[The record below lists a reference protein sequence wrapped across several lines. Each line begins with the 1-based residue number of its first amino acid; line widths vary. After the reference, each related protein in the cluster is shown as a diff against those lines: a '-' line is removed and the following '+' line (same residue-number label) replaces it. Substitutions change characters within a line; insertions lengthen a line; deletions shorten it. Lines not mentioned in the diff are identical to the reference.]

1 VFHFPRLALL
11 AAVWIG
17 SAVIAAAAIPP
28 SDTLLPGST
37 KGFVT
42 VANVPQFV
50 ERWHKTELGRLLD
63 DPAMAPFGED
73 LRRQLKEK
81 WARSHARLGLTLDD
95 LDGLATGELSIAV
108 VAPSKGRAA
117 LVLLVD
123 IAGRQAEA
131 KKAIEKMAAVLI
143 KQGAKRTKHDHR
155 GTSLTVFAT
164 PPNGTR
170 KEPIHAIYFQKDDL
184 LVTSDNLEVATG
196 IVDRLAGVE
205 RETLAGLP
213 AYIAVMER
221 CQSAAGE
228 LAPHARWFVHPTELA
243 GAIRTWRDG
252 RRRGGVDYLEVAKN
266 QGFEAIMGVGG
277 YVNFAVGQY
286 GMLHRTFAFAPAPH
300 TLAMRMLK
308 FPNGVEFAPQ
318 AWVSKELATYTT
330 FQCDFLNA
338 FDKVDTL
345 FDKIYGEEGVF
356 QDTIESVKNDPN
368 GPQLDIREDL
378 VKHLGERATL
388 MTDYKLPI
396 TITSQRTLLA
406 IEVKNPKALAASL
419 ERSMK
424 GDPKARL
431 LKIREHDVWEIFN
444 EEDVITPP
452 DVEGPGAAGDD
463 DKTLAVPGG
472 SGAAPVSSAVTVAL
486 GHLFVASHI
495 DLLEQVLAQPQAE
508 EPLANDADYRLVASE
523 YAKLGAGATCARGF
537 ARSDEQYHATFE
549 LFRQGKLPES
559 DTFFA
564 RLLNLVLGED
574 REGVTR
580 KPRFDGAALPEF
592 NVVRRHLGPSG
603 SFATSEPTGWMIV
616 GFTVDKVTP
625 LATDVTPADTTKQ

>member
-1 VFHFPRLALL
+1 MFHFPRLTLL

-17 SAVIAAAAIPP
+17 SAATAAAAVPP
-28 SDTLLPGST
+28 SDTLLPNST

-123 IAGRQAEA
+123 VAERHTET
-131 KKAIEKMAAVLI
+131 KQAIEKMAAELL

-155 GTSLTVFAT
+155 GTSLTVFTT
-164 PPNGTR
+164 PPKGTR
-170 KEPIHAIYFQKDDL
+170 KDPIHAIYFQKDDL

-196 IVDRLAGVE
+196 IVDRLAGAE

-213 AYIAVMER
+213 AYKAVMER

-228 LAPHARWFVHPTELA
+228 LEPHARWFIHPTELA
-243 GAIRTWRDG
+243 QAMRTWREG
-252 RRRGGVDYLEVAKN
+252 RRKGGVDYLEVAKD

-277 YVNFAVGQY
+277 YVNFVVGPY
-286 GMLHRTFAFAPAPH
+286 GMLHRTFAFAPPPH
-300 TLAMRMLK
+300 TLAMRMMK

-318 AWVSKELATYTT
+318 SWVSKQLATYTT

-345 FDKIYGEEGVF
+345 FDKIYGEKGVF
-356 QDTIESVKNDPN
+356 ADTIESVKNDPN

-378 VKHLGERATL
+378 VKHLGEQATL
-388 MTDYKLPI
+388 LTDYKQPI
-396 TITSQRTLLA
+396 TTTSQRTLLA
-406 IEVKNPKALAASL
+406 IEVKNPAALAVSL

-424 GDPKARL
+424 GDPRARL
-431 LKIREHDVWEIFN
+431 LKIGEHDVWEILN
-444 EEDVITPP
+444 EEEAIAPP

-463 DKTLAVPGG
+463 DDAVAVPGG
-472 SGAAPVSSAVTVAL
+472 GGALASSAVTVAL

-495 DLLEQVLAQPQAE
+495 DLLEQVLAQAQAE
-508 EPLANDADYRLVASE
+508 EPLANDPDYRLVAGE
-523 YAKLGAGATCARGF
+523 YAKLGAGQTCARGF

-564 RLLNLVLGED
+564 KLLNLILGED

-580 KPRFDGAALPEF
+580 KPRFDGATLPDF

-603 SFATSEPTGWMIV
+603 SFTTSEPTGWFVV
-616 GFTVDKVTP
+616 GFTVSKVTP
-625 LATDVTPADTTKQ
+625 LATDVTPNDTTKQ

>member
-1 VFHFPRLALL
+1 MFHFPRLALL

-17 SAVIAAAAIPP
+17 SAVMAVAAVPP
-28 SDTLLPGST
+28 SDTLLPKST

-63 DPAMAPFGED
+63 DPAMLPFGED

-81 WARSHARLGLTLDD
+81 WARSNSKLGLTLND
-95 LDGLATGELSIAV
+95 LNGLAAGELSFAV

-117 LVLLVD
+117 IVLLVD
-123 IAGRQAEA
+123 VAGRHAEA
-131 KKAIEKMAAVLI
+131 KKAIEKMAAELT
-143 KQGAKRTKHDHR
+143 KLGAKRTKHDHR
-155 GTSLTVFAT
+155 GTSLAVFVV
-164 PPNGTR
+164 PPKGTR

-213 AYIAVMER
+213 AYKAVMER

-243 GAIRTWRDG
+243 DAIRTWRTG
-252 RRRGGVDYLEVAKN
+252 RRKGGVDYLEVAKD
-266 QGFEAIMGVGG
+266 QGFEAIKGVGG
-277 YVNFAVGQY
+277 YVNLVVGPY
-286 GMLHRTFAFAPAPH
+286 SMLHRTFAFAPPPH

-308 FPNGVEFAPQ
+308 FPNSVEFAPQ
-318 AWVSKELATYTT
+318 PWVSKDLATYTT

-345 FDKIYGEEGVF
+345 FDKIYGEKGVF
-356 QDTIESVKNDPN
+356 ADTIESVKNDPN
-368 GPQLDIREDL
+368 GPRLDIREDL
-378 VKHLGERATL
+378 VKHLGKRATL
-388 MTDYKLPI
+388 LTDYKRPI
-396 TITSQRTLLA
+396 TTASQRTLLA
-406 IEVKNPKALAASL
+406 VEVTNPAALAVSL
-419 ERSMK
+419 ERSLK
-424 GDPKARL
+424 GDPRARL
-431 LKIREHDVWEIFN
+431 LKVRGHDVWEILN
-444 EEDVITPP
+444 EEEATIPP
-452 DVEGPGAAGDD
+452 DVDGAGAAGDD
-463 DKTLAVPGG
+463 DTLALPAAGG
-472 SGAAPVSSAVTVAL
+472 ALASSAVTVTL

-495 DLLEQVLAQPQAE
+495 DLLEQVLAQAQAE
-508 EPLANDADYRLVASE
+508 EPLANDPDYRLVAGE
-523 YAKLGAGATCARGF
+523 YAKLGAGETCARGF
-537 ARSDEQYHATFE
+537 ARSDEQYHAAFE
-549 LFRQGKLPES
+549 LFRKGKLPES

-564 RLLNLVLGED
+564 QLLNFILGED

-580 KPRFDGAALPEF
+580 KPRFDGAKLPDF

-603 SFATSEPTGWMIV
+603 SFATSEPTGWFLV

-625 LATDVTPADTTKQ
+625 LATDVTPNYTTKQ